1 MNPRDGAPWTPAE
14 DALVAEL
21 LTPKSRRRVPLDWP
35 RILAAL
41 PGRTKA
47 AIRQRRR
54 ATGVAPLAPA
64 RHWSAAED
72 RLLAACWQEDGKRTL
87 LAKLPGR
94 SWEAIYTRAG
104 DLGMA
109 SIPQGWVTFQAEAR
123 RCGFDRAQAVR
134 VVAWSRAWAPL
145 VESLC
150 QWGYQM
156 ARMMGAPAE
165 HVPEGYDGGAVVTRL
180 HTTSC
185 SKKRAPSRRWTLV
198 EEGTLE
204 PAFGRWQS
212 WETSAQA
219 GARRDVLPPLMLRWA
234 LNHFGLPRTGGAHL
248 RLPRAWWDAASSHL
262 QSGGRSLSD
271 HARRCG
277 VHRCYLERAIRFAGV
292 QPNGG
297 RRACLSDAQVDAALA
312 AYASRPG
319 TVRATPKGA
328 AARRSA

>member
-1 MNPRDGAPWTPAE
+1 MNPRDGVPWTPAE

-35 RILAAL
+35 RILAKL

-54 ATGVAPLAPA
+54 MLGVAPLAPA
-64 RHWSAAED
+64 RHWTPAED
-72 RLLAACWQEDGKRTL
+72 RLLATCWQEDGKRTL

-94 SWEAIYTRAG
+94 SWEAIYARAG
-104 DLGMA
+104 DLGMS
-109 SIPQGWVTFQAEAR
+109 SIPQGWVTFQAEAK

-145 VESLC
+145 VEALC
-150 QWGYQM
+150 AWGYAC
-156 ARMMGAPAE
+156 ARMAGVPAE
-165 HVPEGYDGGAVVTRL
+165 HMPEGYDGGAVVTRL

-234 LNHFGLPRTGGAHL
+234 LNHFGLPRAGGAHL
-248 RLPRAWWDAASSHL
+248 RLPRAWWDAASAHL
-262 QSGGRSLSD
+262 QPGGRPMSEQ
-271 HARRCG
+271 ARRAG
-277 VHRCYLERAIRFAGV
+277 VHRCYLERALRFVGLPV
-292 QPNGG
+292 TG
-297 RRACLSDAQVDAALA
+297 RRASLTDAQVDAALA
-312 AYASRPG
+312 AYAARPG
-319 TVRATPKGA
+319 PAKASAPAG